1 MKPMQKQ
8 LVELT
13 TQDIKKAIPVT
24 SSRTIAEEF
33 GKTHGTVMRDIR
45 NLILELKESLSE
57 DRIVLYK
64 FVEMLYKD
72 KYEREQPEYL
82 INKDL
87 FVMLVMGYTGKK
99 ALIIK
104 DNYIQQFNF
113 MERELLARSQT
124 RYIGKSARKNLT
136 ESIKLFCKDDSNF
149 KSFAY
154 NNYTKLIYKKITGM
168 NCVKLKEI
176 RKIPKGANI
185 RDYLTIEELEKCQEL
200 ESKIASII
208 EQSDT
213 FGKTDK
219 EVYKIV
225 SDKL

>member
-1 MKPMQKQ
+1 MNNE
-8 LVELT
+8 LVQLT
-13 TQDIKKAIPVT
+13 TQDIKKSIPVT

-33 GKTHGTVMRDIR
+33 GKLHKTVLRDIR
-45 NLILELKESLSE
+45 ELIKDLEESLPKERFSG
-57 DRIVLYK
+57 YK
-64 FVEMLYKD
+64 LVPVDYDDEKGE
-72 KYEREQPEYL
+72 KRPEYL

-124 RYIGKSARKNLT
+124 RYIGKSARKSLT

-176 RKIPKGANI
+176 RKIPKGSNI
-185 RDYLTIEELEKCQEL
+185 RDYLTIEELERCQEL